1 MKELKSYESRL
12 TRAAGKSDRK
22 KKSGPKAVAVLDPIT
37 EELKTSRKE
46 ILDTTILY
54 CKNLLTNNKPDV
66 EYEKDIKI
74 KNILHDAR
82 MKEYNEEDDTFED
95 NDFLEAICR
104 FKAKGKSCYDF
115 LTKAGDDFQEAVK
128 ILLKRIWDYE
138 IIPKECE
145 YTLLIMLYKG
155 KGLKEC
161 LDNNRFIHS
170 KIWLPRLFEDI
181 VAYKMKPKVQT
192 KTTNYQIGGMKGHRS
207 AEHLFSVKS
216 VIAYYMWIGIAII
229 IQCLDIRKYF
239 DKENLRD
246 ALNALYTAGVKGKA
260 YRLWYKLNLN
270 TRIAV
275 QTGAGLT
282 EECDTGETLGQG
294 TVGGALASAL
304 NIDEEV
310 NAHFETSQAEICYG
324 SVRFQPVSFQDDILR
339 MSVGRNEAQEGCNRF
354 EAVFKSKLLEI
365 HPTKSCFLV
374 FSPNKK
380 IGESMGQEVMER
392 PLVYDN
398 FEIKR
403 KSEEKWLG
411 DILCERGL
419 AESAEATITSRYG
432 KILTSIF
439 ELKSVME
446 DLRMQIIGGLKCG
459 LDIWELAMVPSLMN
473 NCGTWMN
480 ISEKSIEKLDQL
492 QNIFLQCMFSVS
504 QSVPK
509 PALCWDT
516 ATLTMQVRV
525 DKAKLSLLHHIKHLE
540 NTSLAKQVYIEQHER
555 GWPGLVAECK
565 DITKQWQI
573 PDITESGNELSKCEW
588 KSILKSGAK
597 TQNCKILQERIC
609 KSSKL

>member
-1 MKELKSYESRL
+1 M
-12 TRAAGKSDRK
+12 
-22 KKSGPKAVAVLDPIT
+22 
-37 EELKTSRKE
+37 
-46 ILDTTILY
+46 
-54 CKNLLTNNKPDV
+54 
-66 EYEKDIKI
+66 
-74 KNILHDAR
+74 
-82 MKEYNEEDDTFED
+82 
-95 NDFLEAICR
+95 
-104 FKAKGKSCYDF
+104 
-115 LTKAGDDFQEAVK
+115 
-128 ILLKRIWDYE
+128 
-138 IIPKECE
+138 
-145 YTLLIMLYKG
+145 
-155 KGLKEC
+155 
-161 LDNNRFIHS
+161 
-170 KIWLPRLFEDI
+170 
-181 VAYKMKPKVQT
+181 
-192 KTTNYQIGGMKGHRS
+192 
-207 AEHLFSVKS
+207 
-216 VIAYYMWIGIAII
+216 
-229 IQCLDIRKYF
+229 
-239 DKENLRD
+239 
-246 ALNALYTAGVKGKA
+246 
-260 YRLWYKLNLN
+260 
-270 TRIAV
+270 
-275 QTGAGLT
+275 
-282 EECDTGETLGQG
+282 
-294 TVGGALASAL
+294 
-304 NIDEEV
+304 
-310 NAHFETSQAEICYG
+310 
-324 SVRFQPVSFQDDILR
+324 
-339 MSVGRNEAQEGCNRF
+339 GRNEAQEGCNRF

-398 FEIKR
+398 FEMKR

-473 NCGTWMN
+473 NCGTWME

-540 NTSLAKQVYIEQHER
+540 NTSLAKQVYNEQHER

-565 DITKQWQI
+565 EIAKQWKI
-573 PDITESGNELSKCEW
+573 PDITESRHELSKCEW
-588 KSILKSGAK
+588 KNILKSEAK
-597 TQNCKILQERIC
+597 AQNCQILQEKIL
-609 KSSKL
+609 KSSKLEVMKNETYGEKSYVTEMKMHDARMQFSLRSRMLKCKMNYLNDPKFKSEQWRCDDCMSCVDSQSHILYCPAYQYLREGKSLKSDQDIVDYFRQVMKLRLKDDE